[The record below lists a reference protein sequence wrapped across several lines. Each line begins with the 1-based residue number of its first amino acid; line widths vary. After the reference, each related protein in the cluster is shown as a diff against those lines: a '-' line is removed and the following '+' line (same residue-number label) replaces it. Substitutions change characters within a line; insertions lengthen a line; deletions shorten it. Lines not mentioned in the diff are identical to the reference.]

1 LRTLI
6 AIAAGTLALSAT
18 MPAAADYASPDYD
31 RGYHDCLAGQHDQEE
46 HVRPRRAWPRLR
58 AKDATPRN
66 ANAGG
71 DSADAKWPRHR
82 SPVGIPNVA
91 GMEPAAAGRARKGY
105 DEAMTRRRGGES
117 VGAQGRRPVSLS
129 FRPQQRLPRPQKI
142 FRLRMLSFWLL
153 VTSRSAVTEALSETC
168 RPSRIVKEF

>member
-1 LRTLI
+1 
-6 AIAAGTLALSAT
+6 
-18 MPAAADYASPDYD
+18 MY
-31 RGYHDCLAGQHDQEE
+31 DQEE
-46 HVRPRRAWPRLR
+46 HGHAYGQGCRAAERER
-58 AKDATPRN
+58 
-66 ANAGG
+66 GG

-117 VGAQGRRPVSLS
+117 VGAQAVARSRYRFVRNSDSPDHKRS
-129 FRPQQRLPRPQKI
+129 FA
-142 FRLRMLSFWLL
+142 LRMLSFWLL